1 MKELFLTAVFAV
13 HAVVFARLYI
23 RRGRRGFHLLFVGG
37 FVLLTLFYASRSSL
51 SLAGIA
57 PEPNHLP
64 VLRWSGLILCALAA
78 ASFLI
83 HWYRRRRG
91 DPARL

>member
-1 MKELFLTAVFAV
+1 LKELFLTAVFAV
-13 HAVVFARLYI
+13 HAVVFARLYL
-23 RRGRRGFHLLFVGG
+23 RRGRRGFDLLFVGG

-51 SLAGIA
+51 SLAGIE
-57 PEPNHLP
+57 PEPTYLP
-64 VLRWSGLILCALAA
+64 VVRWSGLALCGLATPP
-78 ASFLI
+78 FLI